1 MLNLVSIFIRGMKMK
16 WWEKVCETVNEGD
29 VLYTPG
35 RGLDG
40 GNKRKPFTIISK
52 QYSNIVIQSGNF
64 PILIERHCFDVIE
77 ETFSEN
83 PERSLRVASSHSNEP
98 FKNSADEIIRNRTGS
113 NLARGNYIC
122 SILEHCGLVKYSM
135 AINKKVIGLP

>member
-1 MLNLVSIFIRGMKMK
+1 MK
-16 WWEKVCETVNEGD
+16 WWEKVHQTINEGD

-40 GNKRKPFTIISK
+40 GNKRKPFTIISR
-52 QYSNIVIQSGNF
+52 QYSNIVIQSGSF

-77 ETFSEN
+77 EAFSEN
-83 PERSLRVASSHSNEP
+83 PERLLRVASSHSNEP

-113 NLARGNYIC
+113 NLARGNYVC
-122 SILEHCGLVKYSM
+122 SILQHCGLVKYSM
-135 AINKKVIGLP
+135 AINKKVIKLP